1 MAPVQPSASVAAT
14 GLSIRYIGEKP
25 GFAYGYSGPVSIT
38 DTETDLLNTT
48 SGSGLIDAIIQFNYA
63 VNSGDDFQYKVYFN
77 DVEVQ
82 SYIVANAGQYTSPDN
97 RMRLVIPPFTAVRCT
112 AQNIEGSTG
121 RLQIVSL
128 TGRVYG
134 AE

>member
-1 MAPVQPSASVAAT
+1 MTEADVIQPSASIAST
-14 GLSIRYIGEKP
+14 GKGIRYIGNW
-25 GFAYGYSGPVSIT
+25 AYAYSGAVT
-38 DTETDLLNTT
+38 VTNTETDLLNFT
-48 SGSGLIDAIIQFNYA
+48 SGSGLIDATIQFNYA

-82 SYIVANAGQYTSPDN
+82 GYIVANAGQYTSPDN
-97 RMRLVIPPFTAVRCT
+97 RIKLVIPPFTLVRCT
-112 AQNIEGSTG
+112 ADNIEGSTG